1 MRLLLIVLSLWTI
14 AVAVLVIAG
23 VFFSVDN
30 EDSYLSRPITSREA
44 VIATLL
50 AIPALLLGFL
60 VIVGLR
66 PMKED

>member
-1 MRLLLIVLSLWTI
+1 MRLLLTVLSLWTI

-23 VFFSVDN
+23 VFSSVNN
-30 EDSYLSRPITSREA
+30 EDSYLSTPITSREA

-50 AIPALLLGFL
+50 TIPALLLGFL

-66 PMKED
+66 PMKEA